1 MKIIVNC
8 IHMLLDC
15 LVHVIVTAQSLQRYD
30 IFLTPDSFLCKFAGM
45 LGDFRLKVFLALSKT
60 GSFTKTAAA
69 LGISQP
75 AVSQN
80 IAELEKDLGVRLFER
95 GRGEISLT
103 PQGRA
108 FQSYAGKILY
118 WYDSA
123 RMMFSPGGPARRKT
137 VRICASGSLAG
148 EPVASLVASM
158 TASFPG
164 TVVIMHESM
173 ADFPEDGFGFRLE
186 ECAGEPAG
194 ISSPGTDRL
203 PPAGF
208 SQVSPSS
215 QDRIPSAGFSQMPS
229 SGQDRTP
236 PARCPQVPSTC
247 QSGTIWAG
255 AQDVGYSSLAAVV
268 SPVSSTVH
276 SSFASWQDIPAGVAV
291 LDGSIDWLVPFEE
304 ISHKIVFRS
313 PSAEAVKALVKASP
327 GIVGILPRYAARAEL
342 ADKSLTRISLPD
354 MPGAAKIIRMV
365 PSKSFRD
372 DTMCSAALKILS
384 EILA

>member
-1 MKIIVNC
+1 M
-8 IHMLLDC
+8 
-15 LVHVIVTAQSLQRYD
+15 
-30 IFLTPDSFLCKFAGM
+30 TPDSFLCKFAGM

-194 ISSPGTDRL
+194 ISSSGISSSGISSPGTDRI
-203 PPAGF
+203 PSAGF

-215 QDRIPSAGFSQMPS
+215 QDRIPSAGFSQVSPSSQDRIPSAGFSKMPS
-229 SGQDRTP
+229 TGQDRTP
-236 PARCPQVPSTC
+236 PAGCQQVPSTC
-247 QSGTIWAG
+247 HSGTIWAG
-255 AQDVGYSSLAAVV
+255 ARIVGYSSLAAVV

-291 LDGSIDWLVPFEE
+291 LDGSIDGLVPFEE

-365 PSKSFRD
+365 PSNSFSE
-372 DTMCSAALKILS
+372 DTMCHAVVNLLS

>member
-1 MKIIVNC
+1 M
-8 IHMLLDC
+8 
-15 LVHVIVTAQSLQRYD
+15 
-30 IFLTPDSFLCKFAGM
+30 TPDSFLCKFAGM

-123 RMMFSPGGPARRKT
+123 RMMFGPGGPASRKT
-137 VRICASGSLAG
+137 VHICASGSLAG
-148 EPVASLVASM
+148 DPVASLVSAM

-164 TVVIMHESM
+164 TVVIMHESLS
-173 ADFPEDGFGFRLE
+173 DFPEDGFGFRLE
-186 ECAGEPAG
+186 ECAGEPD
-194 ISSPGTDRL
+194 GT
-203 PPAGF
+203 
-208 SQVSPSS
+208 PSS
-215 QDRIPSAGFSQMPS
+215 GQDSIPSAGFSKMPS
-229 SGQDRTP
+229 ASPSGAVWAD
-236 PARCPQVPSTC
+236 AR
-247 QSGTIWAG
+247 I
-255 AQDVGYSSLAAVV
+255 VGYSSLVAVV

-276 SSFASWQDIPAGVAV
+276 SSFAFWQDIPAGVAV
-291 LDGSIDWLVPFEE
+291 LDGCIDGLVPFEE

-313 PSAEAVKALVKASP
+313 PSAEAVKALVKSSP
-327 GIVGILPRYAARAEL
+327 GIVGLLPRYAARTEL

-354 MPGAAKIIRMV
+354 MPGAAKIISMV
-365 PSKSFRD
+365 PTNSFSE
-372 DTMCSAALKILS
+372 DTMCPSVVNLLS

>member
-1 MKIIVNC
+1 M
-8 IHMLLDC
+8 
-15 LVHVIVTAQSLQRYD
+15 
-30 IFLTPDSFLCKFAGM
+30 TPDSFLCKFAGM

-137 VRICASGSLAG
+137 VRICASGRLAG

-186 ECAGEPAG
+186 ECAGEPVG
-194 ISSPGTDRL
+194 ISSPGTDRI
-203 PPAGF
+203 PSAGF
-208 SQVSPSS
+208 SQVSPSG
-215 QDRIPSAGFSQMPS
+215 QDRIPSAGFSKMPS
-229 SGQDRTP
+229 ASPSG
-236 PARCPQVPSTC
+236 AV
-247 QSGTIWAG
+247 WAG
-255 AQDVGYSSLAAVV
+255 ARIVGYSSLAAVV

-291 LDGSIDWLVPFEE
+291 LDGCIDGLVPFEE

-313 PSAEAVKALVKASP
+313 SSAEAVRALVKSSP
-327 GIVGILPRYAARAEL
+327 GIVGLLPRYAARNEL
-342 ADKSLTRISLPD
+342 ADKSLIRISLPD
-354 MPGAAKIIRMV
+354 MPGAARIISMV
-365 PSKSFRD
+365 PTNSFSE
-372 DTMCSAALKILS
+372 DTMCPAVVNLLS

>member
-30 IFLTPDSFLCKFAGM
+30 IFFDAGQFLCKFAGM

-118 WYDSA
+118 LYDSA

-137 VRICASGSLAG
+137 VRICASGRLAG

-186 ECAGEPAG
+186 ECAGEPVGISSSG
-194 ISSPGTDRL
+194 ISSPGTLSSGTDRL
-203 PPAGF
+203 PSAGF

-215 QDRIPSAGFSQMPS
+215 QDRIPSAGFSKMPS
-229 SGQDRTP
+229 ASPSG
-236 PARCPQVPSTC
+236 AV
-247 QSGTIWAG
+247 WAG
-255 AQDVGYSSLAAVV
+255 ARIVGYSSLAAVV

-291 LDGSIDWLVPFEE
+291 LDGCIDGLVPFEE

-313 PSAEAVKALVKASP
+313 SSAEAVKALVKSSP
-327 GIVGILPRYAARAEL
+327 GIVGLLPRYAARNEL
-342 ADKSLTRISLPD
+342 ADKSLIRISLPD
-354 MPGAAKIIRMV
+354 MPGAARIISMV
-365 PSKSFRD
+365 PTNSFSE
-372 DTMCSAALKILS
+372 DTMCPAVVNLLS

>member
-1 MKIIVNC
+1 M
-8 IHMLLDC
+8 
-15 LVHVIVTAQSLQRYD
+15 
-30 IFLTPDSFLCKFAGM
+30 TPDSFLCKFAGM

-137 VRICASGSLAG
+137 VRICASGRLAG

-186 ECAGEPAG
+186 ECAGEPVG
-194 ISSPGTDRL
+194 ISSPGQDRT
-203 PPAGF
+203 PPAGFSQVSPSGQDRIPSAGF

-215 QDRIPSAGFSQMPS
+215 QDRIPSAGFSKMPS
-229 SGQDRTP
+229 ASPSG
-236 PARCPQVPSTC
+236 AV
-247 QSGTIWAG
+247 WAG
-255 AQDVGYSSLAAVV
+255 ARIVGYSSLAAVV

-291 LDGSIDWLVPFEE
+291 LDGCIDGLVPFEE

-313 PSAEAVKALVKASP
+313 SSAEAVKALVKSSP
-327 GIVGILPRYAARAEL
+327 GIVGLLPRYAARNEL
-342 ADKSLTRISLPD
+342 ADKSLIRISLPD
-354 MPGAAKIIRMV
+354 MPGAARIISMV
-365 PSKSFRD
+365 PTNSFSE
-372 DTMCSAALKILS
+372 DTMCPAVVNLLS

>member
-137 VRICASGSLAG
+137 VRICASGRLAG

-194 ISSPGTDRL
+194 ISSSGISSPGTLSSGTDRL

-215 QDRIPSAGFSQMPS
+215 QDRIPSAGFSKMPS
-229 SGQDRTP
+229 ASPSG
-236 PARCPQVPSTC
+236 AV
-247 QSGTIWAG
+247 WAG
-255 AQDVGYSSLAAVV
+255 ARIVGYSSFAAVV

-291 LDGSIDWLVPFEE
+291 LDGCIDGLVPFEE

-313 PSAEAVKALVKASP
+313 SSAEAVKALVKSSP
-327 GIVGILPRYAARAEL
+327 GIVGLLPRYAARNEL
-342 ADKSLTRISLPD
+342 ADKSLIRISLPD
-354 MPGAAKIIRMV
+354 MPGAARIISMV
-365 PSKSFRD
+365 PTNSFSE
-372 DTMCSAALKILS
+372 DTMCPAVVNLLS

>member
-1 MKIIVNC
+1 M
-8 IHMLLDC
+8 
-15 LVHVIVTAQSLQRYD
+15 
-30 IFLTPDSFLCKFAGM
+30 TPDSFLCKFAGM

-123 RMMFSPGGPARRKT
+123 RMMFGPGGPARRKT
-137 VRICASGSLAG
+137 VRICASGRLAG

-194 ISSPGTDRL
+194 TSSGTSSSGTPSSGTDSIPSAGFSQMPSTGQDRT

-215 QDRIPSAGFSQMPS
+215 QDRIPSAGFSKMPS
-229 SGQDRTP
+229 ASPSG
-236 PARCPQVPSTC
+236 AV
-247 QSGTIWAG
+247 WAG
-255 AQDVGYSSLAAVV
+255 ARIVGYSSLAAVV

-291 LDGSIDWLVPFEE
+291 LDGCIDGLVPFEE

-313 PSAEAVKALVKASP
+313 SSAEAVKTLVKSSP
-327 GIVGILPRYAARAEL
+327 GIVGLLPRYAARNEL
-342 ADKSLTRISLPD
+342 ADKSLIRISLPD
-354 MPGAAKIIRMV
+354 MPGAARIISMV
-365 PSKSFRD
+365 PTNSFSE
-372 DTMCSAALKILS
+372 DTMCPAVVNLLS

>member
-137 VRICASGSLAG
+137 VRICASGRLAG

-186 ECAGEPAG
+186 ECAGEPVG
-194 ISSPGTDRL
+194 ISSSGTDRI
-203 PPAGF
+203 PSAGF
-208 SQVSPSS
+208 SQVSPCS
-215 QDRIPSAGFSQMPS
+215 QDRIPSAGFSKMPS
-229 SGQDRTP
+229 ASPSG
-236 PARCPQVPSTC
+236 AV
-247 QSGTIWAG
+247 WAG
-255 AQDVGYSSLAAVV
+255 ARIVGYSSLAAVV

-291 LDGSIDWLVPFEE
+291 LDGCIDGLVPFEE

-313 PSAEAVKALVKASP
+313 SSAEAVKALVKSSP
-327 GIVGILPRYAARAEL
+327 GIVGLLPRYAARNEL
-342 ADKSLTRISLPD
+342 ADKSLIRISLPD
-354 MPGAAKIIRMV
+354 MPGAARIISMV
-365 PSKSFRD
+365 PTNSFSE
-372 DTMCSAALKILS
+372 DTMCPAVVNLLS